1 MDDKL
6 CDTVM
11 MGAVQLQA
19 AFSVVA
25 PRFAIHPKGFDA
37 TRRGTLEQG
46 CTRGTTDVWC
56 VLPLL
61 RVLRST
67 TIAVLPTLNTIS
79 TQRPQQPVR
88 RAVTHT
94 RRCWC
99 NSDTKYTRGTY
110 AVSLGVG
117 EEQRWRI
124 RVDRC
129 GHSVSVGVRTHQ
141 RTCLMRWGR
150 WGGACDMRSRRV
162 VPPRCEGG
170 KTLIAP

>member
-1 MDDKL
+1 MDDEL

-11 MGAVQLQA
+11 MGAVHLQA

-25 PRFAIHPKGFDA
+25 PRFAIHPKGFERDRHDGA
-37 TRRGTLEQG
+37 HLSKG
-46 CTRGTTDVWC
+46 CTSGTTDVWC
-56 VLPLL
+56 VFPFL

-88 RAVTHT
+88 RAVTHI

-110 AVSLGVG
+110 AISLGGGSGLIVA
-117 EEQRWRI
+117 
-124 RVDRC
+124 D
-129 GHSVSVGVRTHQ
+129 TA
-141 RTCLMRWGR
+141 WG
-150 WGGACDMRSRRV
+150 
-162 VPPRCEGG
+162 
-170 KTLIAP
+170 